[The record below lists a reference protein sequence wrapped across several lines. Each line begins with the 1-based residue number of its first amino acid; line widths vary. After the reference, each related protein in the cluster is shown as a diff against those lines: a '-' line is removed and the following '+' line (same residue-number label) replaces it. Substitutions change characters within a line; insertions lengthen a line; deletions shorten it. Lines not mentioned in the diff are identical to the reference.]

1 MIIDMLLALFMEEN
15 SSLVVGHH
23 LLTDSTIVLLFL
35 ALVKILSLWVVIF
48 YDFIHFVNILLL

>member
-1 MIIDMLLALFMEEN
+1 MLLALFVEEN

-35 ALVKILSLWVVIF
+35 ALVKILTLWVVIF
-48 YDFIHFVNILLL
+48 YDFIHFVDNLLL